1 METMKLNSVK
11 AKPQRKSSV
20 KARRTN
26 RMQQWITGIILAL
39 GGFLISIPF
48 IWMILSAFKP
58 EMEVM
63 QIPPTFLP
71 KEFTLENFVNLFE
84 NMNFTIYL
92 RNTIIVVLCSFVGL
106 FLNAMAGYAFAKYK
120 FKGREKLF
128 YLVLATMMIPG
139 QVTMIPVYLIL
150 NQLHLTNT
158 MAGIVLPGLVGAFSI
173 FLFRQFMSTIPDEL
187 LEAARLDGA
196 SEFRLFLQIILPISK
211 PILAVQ
217 GILTFI
223 AGWNS
228 FLWPLIIANDE
239 NLYTLSVGLS
249 LLKGQYGGNFALQMA
264 GSTFM
269 VVPIVIIFML
279 FQKHIIEGYTIS
291 GMK

>member
-1 METMKLNSVK
+1 MTSKTLKNQSAYPKRE
-11 AKPQRKSSV
+11 RY
-20 KARRTN
+20 
-26 RMQQWITGIILAL
+26 QQWAAGIVLTVAGL
-39 GGFLISIPF
+39 LISIPF
-48 IWMILSAFKP
+48 IWMILSAFKT
-58 EMEVM
+58 ESEVM
-63 QIPPTFLP
+63 QIPPTLWP
-71 KEFTLENFVNLFE
+71 NQFTLENFVHLFE
-84 NMNFTIYL
+84 DMNFALYL
-92 RNTIIVVLCSFVGL
+92 KNTIIIVLCSFIGL
-106 FLNAMAGYAFAKYK
+106 FLNAMAGYGFAKFQ
-120 FKGREKLF
+120 FKGKEKLF

-150 NQLHLTNT
+150 NEMHLTNT
-158 MAGIVLPGLVGAFSI
+158 MVGIVLPGLVGAFSI

-196 SEFRLFLQIILPISK
+196 SEFRVFMQIVLPICK

-239 NLYTLSVGLS
+239 NLYTLSVALA

-264 GSTFM
+264 GSAFM
-269 VVPIVIIFML
+269 VVPIIVIFMF
-279 FQKHIIEGYTIS
+279 FQKYIIESYTIS

>member
-1 METMKLNSVK
+1 MALKT
-11 AKPQRKSSV
+11 AKSQSTYFRGKEKS
-20 KARRTN
+20 
-26 RMQQWITGIILAL
+26 QQWVAVIVLAI

-48 IWMILSAFKP
+48 IWMILSAFKT
-58 EMEVM
+58 ESEVM
-63 QIPPTFLP
+63 QIPPTLWP
-71 KEFTLENFVNLFE
+71 DHLTLENFVYLFE
-84 NMNFTIYL
+84 NMNFALYL
-92 RNTIIVVLCSFVGL
+92 KNTIIVVLCSFVGL
-106 FLNAMAGYAFAKYK
+106 FLNAMAGYGFAKFQ
-120 FKGREKLF
+120 FKGKEKLF

-150 NQLHLTNT
+150 NEMHLTNT

-196 SEFRLFLQIILPISK
+196 NEFRVFTQIVLPICK

-239 NLYTLSVGLS
+239 SLYTLSVALS

-269 VVPIVIIFML
+269 VVPIIIVFL
-279 FQKHIIEGYTIS
+279 FFQKHIIESYTIS